1 MRYLLLL
8 VLLLPSVSCD
18 QNIDVILPS
27 DPTPV
32 VVTNVFEYRVT
43 GNAQQARIR
52 YSNPIDGT
60 NQITSALPFF
70 TSFKTERDSLF
81 LSLDA
86 TPINFS
92 FNVTQPFTSVQ
103 IFVNGVLFQQSSS
116 TEFNETVSASG
127 SWRR

>member
-1 MRYLLLL
+1 MKLLPLLLL
-8 VLLLPSVSCD
+8 LFVAGCD
-18 QNIDVILPS
+18 QNIDVILPA
-27 DPTPV
+27 DPTPIATV
-32 VVTNVFEYRVT
+32 NVFEYRVT

-60 NQITSALPFF
+60 NQITTALPFF
-70 TSFKTERDSLF
+70 TSFKTDRDSLF

-92 FNVTQPFTSVQ
+92 FNVTQPFPSVQ

>member
-1 MRYLLLL
+1 MKLLPLLLL
-8 VLLLPSVSCD
+8 LFVAGCD
-18 QNIDVILPS
+18 HNIDVILPA

-32 VVTNVFEYRVT
+32 AVVNVFEYRVT

-60 NQITSALPFF
+60 NQITTALPFF
-70 TSFKTERDSLF
+70 TSFKTDRDSLF

-86 TPINFS
+86 TPISFS